1 MAKQSESILAPYFN
15 SLKFKLR
22 RKTMLGRAT
31 NVLEALEIKNRFNQ
45 EPKVIE
51 HGASNAGY
59 FILYHLPEGISKAI
73 FEKNIDHFNEQL
85 GGKARFTMT
94 GRSTLRLDII
104 TFVWEKEITYN
115 FTPGKKGIELPVG
128 YDVDGNF
135 LTAQLDE
142 IYHILINGTT
152 GGGKSNILSQWAYT
166 LIQQGCV
173 VFFLDLMK
181 KDFAYL
187 KSHAF
192 VGFDL
197 AAAQIF
203 FRDLNKE
210 MDRRLELQAKYDVDK
225 VADIHGLYLP
235 RIVLMIDELGDV
247 LLHPKLMPEFNRLAR
262 GGRAPEI
269 SIIAANQRN
278 DSQFFGTNWA
288 QTRHL
293 FLGAL
298 CFPVKDRHTSEMIL
312 GNDLASKLKRSDK
325 GRAIWQYN
333 DDVEVQT
340 MYYPSVLAR
349 TNLKMLDSTKGGVDF
364 AQYKTEPKKLPIG

>member
-1 MAKQSESILAPYFN
+1 M
-15 SLKFKLR
+15 
-22 RKTMLGRAT
+22 
-31 NVLEALEIKNRFNQ
+31 
-45 EPKVIE
+45 
-51 HGASNAGY
+51 
-59 FILYHLPEGISKAI
+59 
-73 FEKNIDHFNEQL
+73 
-85 GGKARFTMT
+85 
-94 GRSTLRLDII
+94 
-104 TFVWEKEITYN
+104 
-115 FTPGKKGIELPVG
+115 PVG